1 VGCDGVQVWLC
12 VALFH
17 VLVGCVVWCCDMSD
31 GVMPWYESWCYVS
44 HGMAWY
50 GMVWRGM
57 TYHGALR
64 GVGI

>member
-1 VGCDGVQVWLC
+1 MSRGCACVVLCDGML
-12 VALFH
+12 
-17 VLVGCVVWCCDMSD
+17 GCVGKRCGDMSD